1 MNIKKI
7 LIIIGII
14 AIIIIIILLMIMPSR
29 KQDDADVSLP
39 SELSSQ
45 PAIKPILP
53 VISSNTTTQ
62 DYNQTTQTQTNTI
75 QDDIDDTSNNNR
87 IADAPTPSPV
97 PITPQIMQLPQ
108 VPELSDDSWDTQ
120 DFSGDS
126 TPDIFQPSPPSPQPA
141 SPEEMPI
148 LVSPYPSS
156 PDEMPSLFSGTQPIK
171 VEVRTLLL
179 GENFLNTFGD
189 IPPSEYYNLGMIDRV
204 SLMIALLVEERNALY
219 RMPIVAM
226 NIDRQCLLGPDRGYE
241 QRLFSPYIRATGKYQ
256 RKADKNKQKA
266 ANTLMMYETIVSYMN
281 QNIKN
286 RMQTAGPNENDP
298 GFFTRMKN
306 TVDSV
311 DDVNDQVVEVERTLR
326 KLYNAQARLLEIE
339 RQYKANPSIENQNN
353 IALQLVQLEQTGEI
367 PPESALIEEHARLQ
381 LVLASEK
388 NLKNEHQSCLTEV
401 SRPEY
406 HILRLADKMSLL
418 YCPLE
423 AVTFGYSG
431 GLNVDQRSRVHSE
444 IVSKWPPFIGS
455 QTNLVS
461 LKFDSPAGIV
471 FGVPAKSED
480 GLIQFSRGEMKD
492 IRYSKHKPI
501 YIKLSDY
508 ELYINGVND
517 TVKAVFH
524 RVKYPVSGVGDLE
537 NESDKFIKIS
547 CKSFYHSA
555 INEYRPKVGV
565 F

>member
-256 RKADKNKQKA
+256 RKVDKNKQKA

-311 DDVNDQVVEVERTLR
+311 DDVNDQVVEVERT
-326 KLYNAQARLLEIE
+326 
-339 RQYKANPSIENQNN
+339 
-353 IALQLVQLEQTGEI
+353 
-367 PPESALIEEHARLQ
+367 
-381 LVLASEK
+381 
-388 NLKNEHQSCLTEV
+388 
-401 SRPEY
+401 
-406 HILRLADKMSLL
+406 
-418 YCPLE
+418 
-423 AVTFGYSG
+423 
-431 GLNVDQRSRVHSE
+431 
-444 IVSKWPPFIGS
+444 
-455 QTNLVS
+455 
-461 LKFDSPAGIV
+461 
-471 FGVPAKSED
+471 
-480 GLIQFSRGEMKD
+480 
-492 IRYSKHKPI
+492 
-501 YIKLSDY
+501 
-508 ELYINGVND
+508 
-517 TVKAVFH
+517 
-524 RVKYPVSGVGDLE
+524 
-537 NESDKFIKIS
+537 
-547 CKSFYHSA
+547 
-555 INEYRPKVGV
+555 
-565 F
+565 